1 MKDDLEVFKAC
12 SDATRLRI
20 LFLLSE
26 RELCVCE
33 LVTILEMPQ
42 GKISRHLAV
51 LKHSGLV
58 ADRRDDS
65 WVYYSLP
72 AADSGLIRRVSEYLQ
87 GERKSQEVVMNDLRK
102 LEVLATAG
110 EICVPRPS
118 PGWSGRKS
126 RSGQKSRAEQMT
138 SVGDLETRE

>member
-1 MKDDLEVFKAC
+1 MNNALDVFKAC

-20 LFLLSE
+20 LFLLLE

-42 GKISRHLAV
+42 GKISRHLSV

-58 ADRRDDS
+58 AARRDDA

-72 AADSGLIRRVSEYLQ
+72 GFEFGLKRLVFDYLS
-87 GERKSQEVVMNDLRK
+87 GERKSLAVAVADRSK
-102 LEVLATAG
+102 LDELTIAG

-118 PGWSGRKS
+118 PGRSERRALS
-126 RSGQKSRAEQMT
+126 QSERSGKPEI
-138 SVGDLETRE
+138 VP

>member
-1 MKDDLEVFKAC
+1 MKNDLDVFKAC

-20 LFLLSE
+20 LFLLAE

-51 LKHSGLV
+51 LKHSGLA

-65 WVYYSLP
+65 WVYYSLQ
-72 AADSGLIRRVSEYLQ
+72 ASDSGLRRQVIEYLRSECRSL
-87 GERKSQEVVMNDLRK
+87 GVVVDDLRK
-102 LEVLATAG
+102 LDELATAG

-118 PGWSGRKS
+118 PGRTE
-126 RSGQKSRAEQMT
+126 RVLQT
-138 SVGDLETRE
+138 ETRHTAKSAVTP